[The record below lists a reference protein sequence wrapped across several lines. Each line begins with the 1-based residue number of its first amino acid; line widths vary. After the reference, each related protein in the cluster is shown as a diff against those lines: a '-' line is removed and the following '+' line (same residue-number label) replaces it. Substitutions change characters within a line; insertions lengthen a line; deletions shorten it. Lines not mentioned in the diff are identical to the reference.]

1 MQNQSFVKTVRTNL
15 DDVTKLLTEDQSLG
29 GASGSIKRLANKLAT
44 ATEGLGVDIKKF
56 IPEGLEDEVFDT
68 DIARLAAIEALILPA
83 YARVTFPNQRMT
95 NYLIEMA
102 RRRMNLTGLTGT
114 EEVLARLKEVASQF
128 DNYIENNEV
137 LLGNQPV
144 YKDDVKKI

>member
-1 MQNQSFVKTVRTNL
+1 
-15 DDVTKLLTEDQSLG
+15 
-29 GASGSIKRLANKLAT
+29 
-44 ATEGLGVDIKKF
+44 
-56 IPEGLEDEVFDT
+56 
-68 DIARLAAIEALILPA
+68 
-83 YARVTFPNQRMT
+83 
-95 NYLIEMA
+95 
-102 RRRMNLTGLTGT
+102 MNLTGLTGT